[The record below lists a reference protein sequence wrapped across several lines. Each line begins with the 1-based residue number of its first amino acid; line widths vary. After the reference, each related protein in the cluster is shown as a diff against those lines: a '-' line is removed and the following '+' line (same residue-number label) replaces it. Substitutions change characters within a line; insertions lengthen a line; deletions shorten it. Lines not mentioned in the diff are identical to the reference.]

1 MGWFLQGHLEFL
13 DKEILDGRLTWS
25 VIGIQPQV
33 YFSTVSRNKLDLS
46 FLMSLYCSASLSV
59 PLACKCLFS

>member
-46 FLMSLYCSASLSV
+46 FFNV
-59 PLACKCLFS
+59 PLLLGLPLGSTGM